1 MIVTKKKMI
10 LRTDRISGIICS
22 ILFVTYVVLSLFIK
36 ASSTNYTIAIQQ
48 AQYEIE
54 EIKEMN
60 NNLNIE
66 IQVLQNKDRVY
77 TIAQESGLTQNQD
90 NVVAIN

>member
-1 MIVTKKKMI
+1 MVVTNKKRI
-10 LRTDRISGIICS
+10 LRTDHIAEIIF
-22 ILFVTYVVLSLFIK
+22 IFLLIAYVILSLFIK

-48 AQYEIE
+48 AQNEIE

-60 NNLNIE
+60 NNLSIE
-66 IQVLQNKDRVY
+66 IQTLQNKDRVY

-90 NVVAIN
+90 NIVAIN

>member
-1 MIVTKKKMI
+1 MKIKKQKKTFRSDRLWLMLLIVV
-10 LRTDRISGIICS
+10 GII
-22 ILFVTYVVLSLFIK
+22 YVVSSPFIK
-36 ASSTNYTIAIQQ
+36 ASSTNYTIEIQK
-48 AQYEIE
+48 AQNEIE
-54 EIKEMN
+54 DLKETN
-60 NNLNIE
+60 DNLSIE